1 MGEARGTIT
10 QEELEKYGRANIILM
25 NTGDALVSGG
35 TTGGAGIWR
44 WSLTWNNEGFIG
56 QGWVFDQVD
65 HEQSIIDGTFN
76 KDLFGPSL
84 ASYGLLISM
93 GCSTFS
99 IISQE

>member
-44 WSLTWNNEGFIG
+44 WCLTWNNEGFIG
-56 QGWVFDQVD
+56 
-65 HEQSIIDGTFN
+65 
-76 KDLFGPSL
+76 P
-84 ASYGLLISM
+84 
-93 GCSTFS
+93 
-99 IISQE
+99 